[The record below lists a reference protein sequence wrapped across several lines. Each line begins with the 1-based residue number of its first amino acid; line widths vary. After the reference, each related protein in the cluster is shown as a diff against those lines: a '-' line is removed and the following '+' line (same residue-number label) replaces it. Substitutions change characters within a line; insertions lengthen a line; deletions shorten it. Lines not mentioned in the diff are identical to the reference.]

1 MESNEYDET
10 SSLAIRFGNELR
22 RLRRARGWSQAHL
35 GKLMGYSHGMVSYVE
50 RGKKPATLKFAVKA
64 DEVFETGGTFMELWR
79 MYSRASLL
87 EGFPEY
93 ALHET
98 RATEIRHFEPGI
110 VPGLLQTPDYAEA
123 FASAAV
129 RRGSIDEKQ
138 ALERLDFLVTRQ
150 RLIDRHP
157 APRLHFVLDEG
168 ALRRTVGGPDVMAR
182 QLEHLEAL
190 AARPHVTIQVA
201 PFSLAEELPFT
212 MVITLLTMPGRTLLA
227 YSECQLRGF
236 LARDNA
242 TTRAWERDYHQ
253 LQVEA
258 LSKAAS
264 LEMIRSSQG
273 VRGTS

>member
-10 SSLAIRFGNELR
+10 SSLAIRFGREIR
-22 RLRRARGWSQAHL
+22 RLRKARGWSQAEL
-35 GKLMGYSHGMVSYVE
+35 GRRMGYSHGLISYIE
-50 RGKKPATLKFAVKA
+50 GAKKPVTLKFAVKA

-98 RATEIRHFEPGI
+98 RVIEVRHFELGI
-110 VPGLLQTPDYAEA
+110 VPGLLQTPDYAQA

-129 RRGSIDEKQ
+129 RRGSITEKQ
-138 ALERLDFLVTRQ
+138 LDERLDFLVTRQ
-150 RLIDRHP
+150 RLIDRQP
-157 APRLHFVLDEG
+157 APHLHFVLDEG
-168 ALRRTVGGPDVMAR
+168 ALRRTVGGPEVMAR
-182 QLEHLEAL
+182 QMEHLEAL
-190 AARPHVTIQVA
+190 AGRPNITIQVA

-212 MVITLLTMPGRTLLA
+212 MMVTLLTMPDRTLLA

-236 LARDNA
+236 LAREKA
-242 TTRAWERDYHQ
+242 AARAWERDYHQ

-258 LSKAAS
+258 LPKAAS

>member
-1 MESNEYDET
+1 MESTEHDES
-10 SSLAIRFGNELR
+10 SSLAIRFGNEIR
-22 RLRRARGWSQAHL
+22 RLRRARGWSQVHL

-64 DEVFETGGTFMELWR
+64 DEVFETGGTFVELWR
-79 MYSRASLL
+79 ICSRASLL

-93 ALHET
+93 ALDEA
-98 RATEIRHFEPGI
+98 RATEIRHFEMGI

-129 RRGSIDEKQ
+129 RRGSIDDKQ
-138 ALERLDFLVTRQ
+138 ALERLDFLATRQ

-168 ALRRTVGGPDVMAR
+168 ALRRTVGGEEVMAR
-182 QLEHLEAL
+182 QLEHLQVL
-190 AARPHVTIQVA
+190 AARPNITIQVA

-212 MVITLLTMPGRTLLA
+212 MMVTLLTVPGRTLLA

-242 TTRAWERDYHQ
+242 TARAWERDFHQ

-258 LSKAAS
+258 LPKATS
-264 LEMIRSSQG
+264 LEMIRSS
-273 VRGTS
+273 

>member
-10 SSLAIRFGNELR
+10 SSLAIRFGRELR
-22 RLRRARGWSQAHL
+22 RLRKARGWSQAEP
-35 GKLMGYSHGMVSYVE
+35 GRRMGYSHGLISYIE
-50 RGKKPATLKFAVKA
+50 GAKKPVTLKFAVKA

-98 RATEIRHFEPGI
+98 RAIELRHFELGI

-129 RRGSIDEKQ
+129 RRGSITEKQ
-138 ALERLDFLVTRQ
+138 VLERLDFLITRQ
-150 RLIDRHP
+150 RVLDRQPGPHF
-157 APRLHFVLDEG
+157 HFVLDEG
-168 ALRRTVGGPDVMAR
+168 ALRRPVGGPAVMAR
-182 QLEHLEAL
+182 QMEHLEDL
-190 AARPHVTIQVA
+190 AGRPNITIQVA
-201 PFSLAEELPFT
+201 PFELAEELPFT
-212 MVITLLTMPGRTLLA
+212 MVVTLLTMPDRTLLA

-236 LARDNA
+236 LARDKQTA
-242 TTRAWERDYHQ
+242 RAWERDFHQ

-258 LSKAAS
+258 RSKAAS
-264 LEMIRSSQG
+264 LEMIRSPQG

>member
-10 SSLAIRFGNELR
+10 SSLAIRFGREIR
-22 RLRRARGWSQAHL
+22 RLRKARGWSQAEL
-35 GKLMGYSHGMVSYVE
+35 GRRMRYSHGLISYIE
-50 RGKKPATLKFAVKA
+50 GAKKPITLKFAVKA
-64 DEVFETGGTFMELWR
+64 DEVFETGGTFVELWR

-98 RATEIRHFEPGI
+98 KALEVRHFELGI
-110 VPGLLQTPDYAEA
+110 VPGLLQTPEYAQA

-129 RRGSIDEKQ
+129 RRGSITEKQ
-138 ALERLDFLVTRQ
+138 LDERLDFLVTRQ
-150 RLIDRHP
+150 RLIDRQPVPH
-157 APRLHFVLDEG
+157 LHFVLDEG

-182 QLEHLEAL
+182 QRDHLEAL
-190 AARPHVTIQVA
+190 AGRPNITIQVA
-201 PFSLAEELPFT
+201 PFELAEELPFT
-212 MVITLLTMPGRTLLA
+212 MMVTLLTMPDRTLLA

-236 LARDNA
+236 LARDKQTA
-242 TTRAWERDYHQ
+242 RAWERDYHQ

-264 LEMIRSSQG
+264 LEMIRSPQG